1 MSKPYK
7 LTKKQ
12 KKFVPVYLFRRR
24 GWDDTPAGPPSSP
37 ESEIETESTGLYF
50 ITEASSN
57 ASPNYIITE

>member
-1 MSKPYK
+1 MAYK
-7 LTKKQ
+7 LTRKQ

-24 GWDDTPAGPPSSP
+24 TNEITPPLTP

-57 ASPNYIITE
+57 ASPDYIITE